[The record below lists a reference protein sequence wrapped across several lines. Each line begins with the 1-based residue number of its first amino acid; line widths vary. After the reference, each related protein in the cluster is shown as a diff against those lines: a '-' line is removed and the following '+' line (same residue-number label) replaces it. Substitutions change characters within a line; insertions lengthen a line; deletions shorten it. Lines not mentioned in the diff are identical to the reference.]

1 MLPICILAIEDASD
15 REFMTD
21 LYIQYNKLMYKII
34 RNIVHNYSDVEDVL
48 QGTLEKLI
56 EKIPTLRKLSD
67 AQRASYVVSACRR
80 AAYNYNRNQSRH
92 PIVTLDEA
100 FSEATEESVVDV
112 VIHQLD
118 LESLMRIWDKL
129 DKQTR
134 FLLNAKYL
142 MGSDDTEIA
151 SQLGITPGSVRTYLT
166 RARRK
171 AYNLMEKSC

>member
-21 LYIQYNKLMYKII
+21 LYVQYNKLMYRII
-34 RNIVHNYSDVEDVL
+34 RNIVHSYSDIEDVL
-48 QGTLEKLI
+48 QSTLEKLI
-56 EKIPTLRKLSD
+56 EKIPTLRNLSN
-67 AQRASYVVSACRR
+67 AQCASYVASACRR
-80 AAYNYNRNQSRH
+80 AAYNFNRNQSRH
-92 PIVTLDEA
+92 PMVSLDES
-100 FSEATEESVVDV
+100 FLEASEESIVDE

-129 DKQTR
+129 DDQTR

-151 SQLGITPGSVRTYLT
+151 SQLGIAPSSVRTYLT

-171 AYNLMEKSC
+171 AYSMMERRC